1 MKAFPKKYNNR
12 QVEADLQELWANS
25 DAFKWDMSLDKELD
39 YVIDTP
45 PPTVSGTLHVGHVYS
60 YTQTDIIARY
70 FRMKGKNVLYPIGW
84 DDNGLPT
91 ERLVEKVK
99 KVRGGTMDREAF
111 VDLCREVIPEY
122 HQKFRSL
129 FSHLGLSV
137 DWSRE
142 YQTISDESQKLSQL
156 SFLDLYDK
164 GLLVRRLEP
173 TLWDPAD
180 RTAIAQAEI
189 DEMERTG
196 LFNTIEYKVDGA
208 DPFHIATTRPEY
220 IAACGGIMI
229 HPDHPRA
236 KELIGKTAITPLYNV
251 RVPIIAEETV
261 DPEKGTG
268 IVQCCTFGDVVDIQ
282 WWREHNLPLR
292 IVIEQNGRM
301 KDKLAIGSEDWPSDD
316 IEKAKRTV
324 EALAGLK
331 LEQARKK
338 ILELLDEEGVLIEQ
352 KETEQVVPIAERSG
366 APLEIIVTAQWFI
379 RTIDFKDEIKKKGQE
394 ITWHPPYMYQRFES
408 WVEGIKWDWAISRQR
423 HFGVPIP
430 VWYSKREGEEGKIL
444 VPEANE
450 LPINPLTYVPKGY
463 SADEIEPETDVLDT
477 WATSSVSPQLVSR
490 TVSDKFGDDHEL
502 HSRLFPNALRPQAHD
517 IIRTWAFY
525 TIVKALHHEQKL
537 PWETI
542 AISGWCLA
550 SDGSKMSKSK
560 GNIIDPIKML
570 NEYGAD
576 AVRYWTG
583 TSRLGHDTRLAAD
596 TLKQGKRL
604 VTKLWNAV
612 KLSTMTLE
620 KVDVN
625 VTTITND
632 IENGKIT
639 HPIDIWVLEELAEIV
654 KNASENFENYEYA
667 HSLRLIEDF
676 FWRIYCDN
684 YLEIVKNRS
693 RIDEEP
699 ITQDNISAAYT
710 LYHTANTLIKLFAPF
725 LPYVTET
732 LNDILNGVEG
742 EVTKTVHARNM
753 WPKQEEQAQ
762 TNDHKAFGRAFIDIL
777 AAGRRIKSELEV
789 SIKTPVQVMTITPK
803 DDTANIEELLGRT
816 ALDLKSVLSV
826 ETIQFGAQPEGLPF
840 APSPSENLIISMDIA
855 EK

>member
-394 ITWHPPYMYQRFES
+394 ITWYPPYMYQRFES

-430 VWYSKREGEEGKIL
+430 VWYSKRAGEEGKIL
-444 VPEANE
+444 VPEADE
-450 LPINPLTYVPKGY
+450 LPVNPLSYVPKGY
-463 SADEIEPETDVLDT
+463 SAEEVEPETDVLDT
-477 WATSSVSPQLVSR
+477 WATSSVSPQLVTR

-583 TSRLGHDTRLAAD
+583 TSRLGHDTRLAPD

-620 KVDVN
+620 KVDIGA
-625 VTTITND
+625 TTIAND
-632 IENGKIT
+632 IANGKIT
-639 HPIDIWVLEELAEIV
+639 HPIDIWVLEELAEII